1 MHSRWRKERQRLA
14 LRAPAMPSASTSS
27 MPNDTELLVLH
38 PPSSLTECVPANISW
53 TGGMP
58 PYSLQINLG
67 APGEMVQQFDDIF
80 ATNFVWS
87 TDVAAGTQVSFQ
99 IVDEQTNVL
108 RLESMSVIVVGAGP
122 DTACVYNPGYLP
134 PTSSAVSATPTLS
147 SPTISSTG
155 MSTSPSVSWSAASAS
170 PLKIVASA
178 TPSIALPSSFPAT
191 QTAQRVSPSGATTAF
206 IVLGLLTLP
215 LLLIWLWWRFR
226 VNRRRKDGDD
236 PEKQEV
242 TCEGHKFEAGAHWT
256 DDESTETSDDQVNK
270 VLDETLSAPS
280 MDQDLIPT
288 ATPGP
293 LPERQTPTDSTPA
306 SDIEPF
312 TPRFS
317 SRQTTGKGVAQRRR
331 LSSVQSDAGTL
342 SDTGAARL
350 SISTSSTLPP
360 SYRTRRSSV
369 YMPVMPRSPALPLPP
384 FPPPAYTPANLKP
397 PPRAFRPLRRARGY
411 RITTASKLGQGQA
424 RDNVSTSA
432 GVESPREPDGTR
444 SDATRVEDRDHG
456 TEEMLTRGPPFSD
469 SKGGPSNEPGSL
481 SRVSS
486 ADAQDSVREAGAT
499 IISTDRE
506 T

>member
-67 APGEMVQQFDDIF
+67 APGQMVQQFDDIF
-80 ATNFVWS
+80 ATSFVWS

-99 IVDEQTNVL
+99 IVDEQTDVL
-108 RLESMSVIVVGAGP
+108 QLEPMSVIVVGAGP

-242 TCEGHKFEAGAHWT
+242 TCEGHKFEAPHWT
-256 DDESTETSDDQVNK
+256 DDESTETSDDQVNI
-270 VLDETLSAPS
+270 LDETLSAPS

-293 LPERQTPTDSTPA
+293 IPERQTPTDSTPA

-317 SRQTTGKGVAQRRR
+317 SRQTTGKG
-331 LSSVQSDAGTL
+331 SDAGTL

-369 YMPVMPRSPALPLPP
+369 YMPRSPALPLPP
-384 FPPPAYTPANLKP
+384 FPPPAYTPP
-397 PPRAFRPLRRARGY
+397 SAFRVPRRARG
-411 RITTASKLGQGQA
+411 RRLPTSPRQVQGQEDA
-424 RDNVSTSA
+424 NTSV
-432 GVESPREPDGTR
+432 GVESSSVLPSGA
-444 SDATRVEDRDHG
+444 SHVADRAQA
-456 TEEMLTRGPPFSD
+456 TEEMLVDPPFSD
-469 SKGGPSNEPGSL
+469 SKNSPLNERRGDDTTFGDTADT
-481 SRVSS
+481 VSKT
-486 ADAQDSVREAGAT
+486 DGT
-499 IISTDRE
+499 ILSTDRE
-506 T
+506 V